1 MLCSLRQGLRRKSK
15 LEENPAYGRG
25 VEVELVVPNANRILN
40 ACDEVSDDGDVY
52 DEVSAAQIRP
62 NNNREKM
69 TGEEEEETL
78 L

>member
-1 MLCSLRQGLRRKSK
+1 M
-15 LEENPAYGRG
+15 
-25 VEVELVVPNANRILN
+25 LN

-69 TGEEEEETL
+69 TGEEEKETL